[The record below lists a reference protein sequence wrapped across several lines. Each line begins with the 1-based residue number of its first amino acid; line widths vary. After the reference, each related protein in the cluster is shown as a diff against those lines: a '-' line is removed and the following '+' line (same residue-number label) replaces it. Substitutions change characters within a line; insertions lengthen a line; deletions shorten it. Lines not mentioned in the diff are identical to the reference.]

1 MLRGSSSFSRFRR
14 RSETLRV
21 ACGHTQSSPQSA
33 RSIVT
38 KTRTP
43 GQCPATPRS
52 LNIRERVRRAVR
64 HDSPD
69 VVKQLLNELID
80 RIDVSPDKHAQPYFW
95 VPDVKRPGPS
105 LVRAASGHR
114 FVPAHVTWRWRES
127 NPRPLSL
134 QQDFSGRSVRCLYSA
149 PPVLHTRRCDGPS
162 RCELSHPPPRPART
176 VSHLADASDRAGD
189 EPGLTDPL

>member
-1 MLRGSSSFSRFRR
+1 MLRGSSSFSHFPR

-21 ACGHTQSSPQSA
+21 AGGHTQSSPQSA

-105 LVRAASGHR
+105 LVRAASGTPVRTGPRH
-114 FVPAHVTWRWRES
+114 VEVAGIEPASSVASSGLLRAQCAL
-127 NPRPLSL
+127 PLL
-134 QQDFSGRSVRCLYSA
+134 GPTGHA
-149 PPVLHTRRCDGPS
+149 HTPV
-162 RCELSHPPPRPART
+162 
-176 VSHLADASDRAGD
+176 
-189 EPGLTDPL
+189 